1 MKGGMTHGSRNEFF
15 SDALVEREAD
25 SFAAG
30 LLMPSRLMRPKV
42 NAGELSFA
50 RVKDIA
56 KTFKTSLVST
66 MIRSV
71 QLSDFPCA
79 VVAIRDARVAWS
91 FLSASLNDAGCYPLQ
106 GGAPLPSSA
115 TRLWE
120 QLTSAPK
127 PRYECDGLLDEWF
140 RTYDR
145 DLLSGLLVHSEARWV
160 ESMGTFLAPLRPT
173 SRTSIRRMTTRPTTN
188 NQPRPEAVV
197 LGRPPEGAVY
207 VRLPPLG
214 AWSWSG
220 PGFSQAPTEASP
232 LMTNSRLIQCHARVL
247 PNPDQNGKSTP
258 DRSKLFGSH
267 GQRPWF

>member
-1 MKGGMTHGSRNEFF
+1 MLGSNISIANLINLQYPHYLLRRNLPEM
-15 SDALVEREAD
+15 DLAV
-25 SFAAG
+25 
-30 LLMPSRLMRPKV
+30 
-42 NAGELSFA
+42 A
-50 RVKDIA
+50 RARTQNTAIRR
-56 KTFKTSLVST
+56 KTQINYCMICFYVST
-66 MIRSV
+66 KCMTFR
-71 QLSDFPCA
+71 LDLPCNC
-79 VVAIRDARVAWS
+79 I
-91 FLSASLNDAGCYPLQ
+91 
-106 GGAPLPSSA
+106 
-115 TRLWE
+115 E
-120 QLTSAPK
+120 K
-127 PRYECDGLLDEWF
+127 K
-140 RTYDR
+140 
-145 DLLSGLLVHSEARWV
+145 
-160 ESMGTFLAPLRPT
+160 
-173 SRTSIRRMTTRPTTN
+173 N